1 MTLIKNTIQG
11 AKLLATSF
19 FMLSLIACGSGS
31 YVENADRNEIVT
43 LGDSIFDL
51 SGDIQRILEDRA
63 GQTFRDYTL
72 SGAELSGGLIA
83 NSVERQYSD
92 ANATDSNIDT
102 IVMNGGGNDIL
113 IPAIILDPYGCR
125 THWWRWSISRKCTNL
140 IDDQYV
146 NLVNLMNQIDND
158 GVDNIIYLG
167 YYELPRSNKNLTSAL
182 NYGVE
187 RLNDACSNTSANCTF
202 LDPRGMVPAEDVL
215 SDNIHPTS
223 AASLT
228 LANLIWPELQPLL

>member
-1 MTLIKNTIQG
+1 
-11 AKLLATSF
+11 
-19 FMLSLIACGSGS
+19 MLSLIACGSGS
-31 YVENADRNEIVT
+31 YVESADRNDIIT

-51 SGDIQRILEDRA
+51 SGDIQSILEDRA

-92 ANATDSNIDT
+92 ATSTDSNIET

-125 THWWRWSISRKCTNL
+125 THWWRWSISRSCKNL
-140 IDDQYV
+140 INDQYV
-146 NLVNLMNQIDND
+146 TLVNLMNQMDNE

-167 YYELPRSNKNLTSAL
+167 YYNLPRSNSNLDGAL
-182 NYGVE
+182 NYGDD
-187 RLNDACSNTSANCTF
+187 RLSQACNNTTGNCTF
-202 LDPRGMVPAEDVL
+202 LDPRGMVPAQNVL

-228 LANLIWPELQPLL
+228 LADLIWPKLQPLL